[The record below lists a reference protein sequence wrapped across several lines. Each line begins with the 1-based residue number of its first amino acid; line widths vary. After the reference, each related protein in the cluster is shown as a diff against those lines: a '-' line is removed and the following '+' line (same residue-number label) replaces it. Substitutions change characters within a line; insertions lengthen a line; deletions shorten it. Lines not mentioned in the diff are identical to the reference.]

1 VVTLEKPAF
10 DAAAFLASAGLGR
23 RIVQL
28 APKQTFF
35 TQGDPADAVF
45 YLQKGRV
52 RVTVVSTVGKEATIT
67 LLAGWGFYWRR
78 VAGGGGRAA
87 PGHGHG
93 SYRLH
98 RAQDSAGGDDPRDA
112 RGA

>member
-28 APKQTFF
+28 APRQTFF

-67 LLAGWGFYWRR
+67 LLGDGDFI
-78 VAGGGGRAA
+78 GEESLAA
-87 PGHGHG
+87 PAGL
-93 SYRLH
+93 RL
-98 RAQDSAGGDDPRDA
+98 ATATA
-112 RGA
+112 LTACTALK